1 MGYYGEFPPYVPVA
15 ERKNKAKKAIE
26 KLKKKNPSISPV
38 IIEGRIIAKSWWG
51 KAWAKNLENYAD
63 YSNRIGRGRS
73 YVKHGSV
80 LDLKIAKGNIKALV
94 LGSSREPYNV
104 NIKINALNKKVWE
117 NIIEECLGKIE
128 SIEELTE
135 GKFPKSLETLFTSKG
150 KGLFPSPNEI
160 DLKCNCP
167 DVAIM
172 CKHIAAALYGV
183 AVYLDNNPEMFFI
196 LRGVNIN
203 DLISQAVSK
212 KAKSMLEKSEIK
224 GRRVIENEEIFDM
237 FGIDTEDN

>member
-1 MGYYGEFPPYVPVA
+1 MSYYGGFPPYIPVG
-15 ERKNKAKKAIE
+15 ERKRKSEKAIK

-38 IIEGRIIAKSWWG
+38 VVEGRNIAKSWWG

-73 YVKHGSV
+73 YVRHGSV
-80 LDLKIAKGNIKALV
+80 LDLKITKGNIKALV
-94 LGSSREPYNV
+94 LGSRREPYNI
-104 NIKINALNKKVWE
+104 NIKIKPINKKMWK
-117 NIIEECLGKIE
+117 NIMDECLGKIE

-135 GKFPKSLETLFTSKG
+135 GRFPKSLESLFTSKG
-150 KGLFPSPNEI
+150 KGLFPSPSEI
-160 DLKCNCP
+160 DLDCDCP
-167 DVAIM
+167 DGAIM

-183 AVYLDNNPEMFFI
+183 AVCLDNNPEMFFT

-212 KAKSMLEKSEIK
+212 KAKSMLKKSEAK
-224 GRRVIENEEIFDM
+224 GRRVIEDTEIFDI